1 MSPALEGG
9 FLTTGPLG
17 RSPINFPSRV
27 VAGSLR
33 CPWGAQPACSM
44 AFDFGRG
51 PEEVIWDGDVFRG
64 PTLGFP
70 GLALW
75 ATIRG
80 ERRQRETDGPGG
92 QWRGNGE
99 GKREGEGV

>member
-1 MSPALEGG
+1 LGG
-9 FLTTGPLG
+9 
-17 RSPINFPSRV
+17 
-27 VAGSLR
+27 
-33 CPWGAQPACSM
+33 
-44 AFDFGRG
+44 G

-92 QWRGNGE
+92 QWRGKGE
-99 GKREGEGV
+99 GKREGRGRRSVEGEKVSLFIPPPLGELPSLGLTHSLIIIISFI